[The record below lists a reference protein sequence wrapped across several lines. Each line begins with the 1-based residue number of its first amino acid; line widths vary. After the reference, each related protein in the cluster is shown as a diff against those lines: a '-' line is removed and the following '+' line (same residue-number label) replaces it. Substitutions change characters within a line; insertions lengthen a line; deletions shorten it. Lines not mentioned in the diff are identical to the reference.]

1 MSVHWMSWVWKNGPD
16 DPQRL
21 LVLLKLADNANQDGN
36 CWPSVA
42 EICMCTRLSDST
54 VRRCISDLEKGGWL
68 TVIRGCGRNKKS
80 HYCLVENLS
89 QRNLSQRTPSEKT
102 PSQRQEKPVTVT
114 KPPHPLIGN
123 NHQEPPRVQEK
134 ESLPEWLDPILWAG
148 WVEMRKRIPR
158 APFTDLARR
167 SVLADLAKLKSYGK
181 DPNERLEE
189 GMKRGWRGVLF
200 DSDKPVAAPPKPNVQ
215 WIDPE
220 TGKAIGRTQ

>member
-1 MSVHWMSWVWKNGPD
+1 MSWVWKNGPI
-16 DPQRL
+16 DPAERY
-21 LVLLKLADNANQDGN
+21 VLLKLADNANHDGL
-36 CWPSVA
+36 CWPSLS
-42 EICMCTRLSDST
+42 EISDETRLSEST
-54 VRRCISDLEKGGWL
+54 VRRAIRSLEKGGWL
-68 TVIRGCGRNKKS
+68 TVNRGLGRSKN
-80 HYCLVENLS
+80 S
-89 QRNLSQRTPSEKT
+89 QYVL
-102 PSQRQEKPVTVT
+102 QEKVSERKVSHRKVSQGKVSPRPIKGVTVT
-114 KPPHPLIGN
+114 EPPHPLIGN
-123 NHQEPPRVQEK
+123 NHQEPPKAQEK

-200 DSDKPVAAPPKPNVQ
+200 DSDKPVAAPSKPNVQ

-220 TGKAIGRTQ
+220 TGKTIGRTQ